1 MHSQG
6 KNNRFN
12 TLFKGHQTFLSCDG
26 LHADKNIEEITENN
40 AVYQLQLIEFTG
52 KQISIFCD
60 NGCDDFVSTYDTV
73 KRICTKCNPIVKMT
87 LKVTLKIAL
96 EYFVLVK
103 YLSNYHIRMA
113 QI

>member
-1 MHSQG
+1 MSAVSSRGIKISKICWTIQIEMHSQG

-26 LHADKNIEEITENN
+26 LRADKNIEEITANN
-40 AVYQLQLIEFTG
+40 AVYQLQPIEFTR

-73 KRICTKCNPIVKMT
+73 KRICTNPT
-87 LKVTLKIAL
+87 
-96 EYFVLVK
+96 
-103 YLSNYHIRMA
+103 
-113 QI
+113 Q